1 MTQVTETVTATAP
14 VTAGVN
20 LQELLTGNGPFG
32 LEEIR
37 KLESCVSGDRATEM
51 RQLVSQLAEDLDG
64 GDKSKGKLLRAGV
77 ALFLLGRHDRAEH
90 FLSKLSG
97 EGLGELY
104 HGHVLMAQG
113 RYADAAKAYENAGKH
128 GAEAVSALLYR
139 AGAVRCTGDHATA
152 EQILKQASSQGGA
165 TKAEYCYQMGCLLA
179 DRGDTFGAVE
189 YFERAVDM
197 SPSHTRALFWLAG
210 ENSLR
215 GNDEEAIRLYERAL
229 SKAPLHLG
237 ALINLGLLYEDA
249 ENYPAAAFCFRRVIE
264 FDPNHERAR
273 LYLKDIEAAGNMY
286 YDEDLFRDQAKLN
299 QLMEIPVTDFELS
312 VRSRNCLQ
320 KMGIRNLGDLT
331 RVSEAELLAGKNFGE
346 TSLQE
351 IKSMMESKGLRLGQG
366 LAKDK
371 PRDFAF
377 AQEDLNPQQQALM
390 NRTVADLNL
399 SVRARKCMARL
410 GIATLGELTSR
421 TADELLESKNFGV
434 TSLNEVRS
442 KLADLALKLRND

>member
-1 MTQVTETVTATAP
+1 MTQATETVVAP
-14 VTAGVN
+14 TSSVN
-20 LQELLTGNGPFG
+20 LQEILTGNGTFG
-32 LEEIR
+32 PEEIR
-37 KLESCVSGDRATEM
+37 QLESSVTGERATEM
-51 RQLVSQLAEDLDG
+51 RQLVSQLAEDLDSG
-64 GDKSKGKLLRAGV
+64 ERSKGKLLRAGI
-77 ALFLLGRHDRAEH
+77 ALYLLGRHERAEH
-90 FLSKLSG
+90 FLSKLAG
-97 EGLGELY
+97 DGLGEMY
-104 HGHVLMAQG
+104 HGHVLMALG
-113 RYADAAKAYENAGKH
+113 RYADAAKAFESAGKH
-128 GAEAVSALLYR
+128 GTEAVSALLYR
-139 AGAVRCTGDHATA
+139 AGAIRCTGDHATA

-165 TKAEYCYQMGCLLA
+165 TKAEYCFQMGCLLA

-210 ENSLR
+210 ENCLR

-229 SKAPLHLG
+229 SKPPLHLG

-249 ENYPAAAFCFRRVIE
+249 ENYPAAAFCFRRVLD
-264 FDPNHERAR
+264 FDANHERAR

-286 YDEDLFRDQAKLN
+286 YDEDLFRDQAKLT

-331 RVSEAELLAGKNFGE
+331 RVSEPDLLAGKNFGE
-346 TSLQE
+346 TSLHE
-351 IKSMMESKGLRLGQG
+351 IKTMMESKGLRLGQG
-366 LAKDK
+366 LQKDK

-377 AQEDLNPQQQALM
+377 VQEDLNPQQQALM
-390 NRTVADLNL
+390 NRTVSDLNL

-410 GIATLGELTSR
+410 GISSLGELTSR

-442 KLADLALKLRND
+442 KLADLGLKLRND